1 MKEYRLDNLTIKEHL
16 LELAERGNKSFAES
30 LNPGVEHVLG
40 IRIPDLRKLAV
51 RISHTDWEEYLLT
64 ADTFYME
71 ERMLQG
77 MVLGCIKPD
86 ADVEFYLQRVTRFVW
101 IINSW
106 SVCDTFNL
114 NNS

>member
-71 ERMLQG
+71 ERMLHRRN
-77 MVLGCIKPD
+77 IK
-86 ADVEFYLQRVTRFVW
+86 VIHIT
-101 IINSW
+101 
-106 SVCDTFNL
+106 
-114 NNS
+114 

>member
-16 LELAERGNKSFAES
+16 LELAERGNKSFAKS

-64 ADTFYME
+64 ADYFLYGRTYVAGDGI
-71 ERMLQG
+71 RLYQ
-77 MVLGCIKPD
+77 
-86 ADVEFYLQRVTRFVW
+86 T
-101 IINSW
+101 
-106 SVCDTFNL
+106 
-114 NNS
+114 